1 LADDHHPSITVN
13 AHPDVVHLLLE
24 EGSDQL
30 EKIQKRY
37 NTKIQLNPDPH
48 LYQEQYEIAAG

>member
-1 LADDHHPSITVN
+1 
-13 AHPDVVHLLLE
+13 VVHLLLE